1 MNSIMF
7 ETLIDNNFSVYLL
20 RDMHEDI
27 TDKEIEDIIEK
38 FKEIPVHFATI
49 DLGYMSLREFNETHL
64 AKAFNDFKIPCFT
77 IELPHYVKGHFSSQI
92 SQIQNKYNEL
102 KESYDSLKNK
112 NSPGAQ
118 ELSYLIDYYSN
129 ELRELNHYINQE
141 IRVESIVK
149 KILSVIKD
157 RDTKNLTFVHVGE
170 ENTLVE
176 IMRHLKEHEVKS
188 NILFMQKSK
197 FLL

>member
-1 MNSIMF
+1 MF
-7 ETLIDNNFSVYLL
+7 ETLMDNNFSVYLL

-27 TDKEIEDIIEK
+27 TEKHVEELVEK
-38 FKEIPVHFATI
+38 FKEIPVKFAII

-64 AKAFNDFKIPCFT
+64 AKVFNEFEIPYFT

-92 SQIQNKYNEL
+92 GQIKNKYKEL
-102 KESYDSLKNK
+102 KESYDLLKNK

-118 ELSYLIDYYSN
+118 ELSYLIEYYSN
-129 ELRELNHYINQE
+129 ELKELNYYINQQ

-149 KILSVIKD
+149 KILNVIKD
-157 RDTKNLTFVHVGE
+157 RDSRDLTFVHVGE
-170 ENTLVE
+170 ENILVE
-176 IMRHLKEHEVKS
+176 IMKQLKQYDVKS
-188 NILFMQKSK
+188 NILFIPKSK

>member
-1 MNSIMF
+1 MF
-7 ETLIDNNFSVYLL
+7 ETLADNNFSVYMIQ
-20 RDMHEDI
+20 DKDDKVKEDN
-27 TDKEIEDIIEK
+27 IEGLFNAIKDISIN
-38 FKEIPVHFATI
+38 FATI
-49 DLGYMSLREFNETHL
+49 DLGYMSLREFNETPL
-64 AKAFNDFKIPCFT
+64 SKVLKKFAIPYFT

-102 KESYDSLKNK
+102 KSSYDLLKYK

-129 ELRELNHYINQE
+129 ELRELDHYINQQV
-141 IRVESIVK
+141 RVESIVK

-157 RDTKNLTFVHVGE
+157 RDTKDLTFVHVGE

-176 IMRHLKEHEVKS
+176 IMRHLKEHDVKS